1 MPICDPM
8 AREQFRRAALSNKGR
23 RASLDSTLHAS
34 SYRHPG
40 YHHPYGSSLPP
51 PSALNNNNR
60 AQAGRAAA
68 RDAKTPVTSARRTS
82 VTPGQ
87 WLASKFNHTPTT
99 AHVLQKQVT
108 LPAVMENP
116 PPSYHDYTAMNC
128 GIPADTRQQQQDE
141 QPRTDIE
148 LDKSLVERDRAE
160 SMTWDNYDTEPCGLD
175 AHSDAQT
182 HSSDPLD
189 KTASSSDS
197 HEAPRRR

>member
-51 PSALNNNNR
+51 PSALNNNR

-160 SMTWDNYDTEPCGLD
+160 SMTWDNYDTEPRGLD

>member
-51 PSALNNNNR
+51 PSALNNNR

-141 QPRTDIE
+141 QPSTDIE

-160 SMTWDNYDTEPCGLD
+160 SMTWDNYDTEPRGLD